1 MKYLKKMVMV
11 PYDQYQRMLHRDELD
26 LENSSAQQS
35 SANEAKSFQT
45 DPPLSE
51 PSPPVD
57 HKTNKDP
64 PLVHGRDPPLEH
76 NKKRSM
82 LKNTP
87 PPGKRKNRRMLK
99 GEWTRQWRTL

>member
-64 PLVHGRDPPLEH
+64 PLVHGRNPPLEH
-76 NKKRSM
+76 NIIKIHV
-82 LKNTP
+82 KNTP

-99 GEWTRQWRTL
+99 GEWTRQWKTL

>member
-45 DPPLSE
+45 DPSLNE

-82 LKNTP
+82 LKTHHP
-87 PPGKRKNRRMLK
+87 QVK
-99 GEWTRQWRTL
+99 GRTDAC

>member
-45 DPPLSE
+45 DPPLSDQAR
-51 PSPPVD
+51 P
-57 HKTNKDP
+57 
-64 PLVHGRDPPLEH
+64 
-76 NKKRSM
+76 
-82 LKNTP
+82 
-87 PPGKRKNRRMLK
+87 
-99 GEWTRQWRTL
+99 